1 MVFYYRVELHMSEL
15 FSKDVLF
22 QQLFEGT
29 CSGYTYILADAA
41 TLEGIIIDPVYETV
55 SRDIK
60 LIHELGIT
68 LRYILDTH
76 VHADH
81 VTGSGI
87 LAKMSGA
94 QIAMS
99 ALSGAL
105 MDVPLDDG
113 QILQCGNL
121 QIKAL
126 STPGHTNG
134 CMCYYVDNAVFTG
147 DTLLIRGNGR
157 TDFQSGSSETLYNSI
172 MQKLYT
178 LPDDTLVFPSHDYAG
193 HSCSSIGMEKK
204 FNKRIRAQTT
214 REEFVHTMSLVNLPL
229 PKKIDVAM
237 PENLK
242 CGRDFDNREN
252 QCKGTITI

>member
-1 MVFYYRVELHMSEL
+1 MSEL
-15 FSKDVLF
+15 FSEDVLF

-41 TLEGIIIDPVYETV
+41 TLDGIIIDPVYETV
-55 SRDIK
+55 ARDIT
-60 LIHELGIT
+60 LINELGIT

-81 VTGSGI
+81 VTASGL
-87 LAKMSGA
+87 LAKTTGA
-94 QIAMS
+94 QIALS
-99 ALSGAL
+99 ALSGAA
-105 MDVPLDDG
+105 MDIPLHDG

-134 CMCYYVDNAVFTG
+134 CMCYHVCNAVFTG

-157 TDFQSGSSETLYNSI
+157 TDFQSGSAEILYNSI

-178 LPDDTLVFPSHDYAG
+178 LPDETLVFPSHEYAG
-193 HSCSSIGMEKK
+193 HSCSTIGMEKK
-204 FNKRIRAQTT
+204 FNKRIKAQTSK
-214 REEFVHTMSLVNLPL
+214 EEFVHTMSLLNLPL
-229 PKKIDVAM
+229 PKKIDVAV

-242 CGRDFDNREN
+242 CGRDFDNKEH
-252 QCKGTITI
+252 QCKDTITI